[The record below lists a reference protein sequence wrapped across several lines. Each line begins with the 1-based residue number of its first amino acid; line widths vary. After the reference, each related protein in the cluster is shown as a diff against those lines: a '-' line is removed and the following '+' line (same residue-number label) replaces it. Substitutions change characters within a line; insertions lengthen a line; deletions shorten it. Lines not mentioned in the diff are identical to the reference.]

1 MRIPRTVPMGLL
13 ISLPIFG
20 AIFLPKHG
28 ALLAG
33 HSIFAKGMLAYGLV
47 VLLSLGAMAGFG
59 EGRWKEF
66 GFQKIQGT
74 WWRFVLY
81 ALLLGVVC
89 TLAIKASPGRGMEG
103 AMKGLKPLQIPLLLI
118 IASAA
123 EEFFVRGWL
132 QGFLQPLSVHRVKL
146 GTARISA
153 PVLTGALAF
162 GAMHL
167 PAVIEIDAW
176 TVVFILAFTTSL
188 GLLAGIIRERT
199 GSLLPA
205 IWVHLAGNAGGI
217 LGGLIYLTIRK
228 IQGGLLPPLG

>member
-1 MRIPRTVPMGLL
+1 MGLL

-20 AIFLPKHG
+20 AMFLPKHWSP
-28 ALLAG
+28 LAG
-33 HSIFAKGMLAYGLV
+33 LPTFTKSMLAYGLV
-47 VLLSLGAMAGFG
+47 MLLSTGTMAVFG
-59 EGRWKEF
+59 EGHWGDF
-66 GFQKIQGT
+66 GFQRAQGS
-74 WWRFVLY
+74 WGKFVLY
-81 ALLLGVVC
+81 ALLLGAVC

-123 EEFFVRGWL
+123 EEFLVRGWL

-146 GTARISA
+146 GTARISV